1 METTMTTLDHSDCKT
16 NQSSFDFPSLAR
28 KVLRVGY
35 RAMKMR
41 GERAA
46 LHAMPD
52 HLLKD
57 LGISRSE
64 IEHLTSM
71 RYPSN
76 LEVTPDTGN
85 TR

>member
-1 METTMTTLDHSDCKT
+1 
-16 NQSSFDFPSLAR
+16 
-28 KVLRVGY
+28 
-35 RAMKMR
+35 MKMR